1 MSFKPYL
8 ILLLAWL
15 LQQPVLA
22 DSAPSIAGG
31 REPRF
36 ERLTMDQ
43 GLSNGNVEAILSD
56 RKGFL
61 WFGTG
66 AGLDRYDGY
75 RIKTYRPDPDN
86 PHSLLGNA
94 VHDIIEDADGA
105 LWIATNLG
113 LNRFDRTTE
122 RFTRYAHD
130 PANPASI
137 SGRDVFRMLD
147 DGQGGLWVLT
157 ADGGLNR
164 LDRKTGRFVN
174 YRHDPA
180 NPKSLSGNEGRALHL
195 DRAGNLWVGV
205 QGGGLNRFDP
215 ASGGFVHYRH
225 DPADANSLSGD
236 GVWSIYEDR
245 QGILWVGTI
254 GKGLNSYDAKTGK
267 FRRYDSDASLAEAFV
282 FALLETRDG
291 VLWIATLTGGLY
303 TLDAERRHLTRYV
316 PSAADPASIGH
327 SMIGELHEDRQG
339 ALWIGTLGKGVNR
352 LDRAAAK
359 FQWYRHKSD
368 DPASLGN
375 GSVWNLFEDR
385 AGIVW
390 AGTEGSGLNRL
401 DPATGKFTHYRH
413 DPSDPR
419 SLSGSSAYNI
429 YEDRHGA
436 LWVGTRDGMN
446 RMDPASA
453 TFTRYV
459 HDPKDP
465 GSLPFN
471 DTRGTCED
479 RDGNLWVATSYGGV
493 ARFDASTG
501 KFTAYRHDPGNANS
515 LGKGIITSLKC
526 DPAGGLWL
534 GLWGGG
540 LNRFDPTTGTF
551 RRYENDPGNPA
562 SLSNNEVWFI
572 HLGSTGEAWVGTSG
586 GLNRFDPRAER
597 FTVYR
602 RKDGLASDR
611 INTILEDNRGR
622 LWLGTA
628 DGGIT
633 RFDPAN
639 GATTTYDGS
648 DGLQGNQFLN
658 SSAYKSRRGLLMFG
672 GENGFNVIDPE
683 NIATNDQVPPVV
695 LTDLQIFNRS
705 AVVGDPD
712 SPLQQSITET
722 RRVVLPYWQSVFSFE
737 FAALNYRFPQKNRYA
752 YRMEGF
758 DRDWIYVDSSRR
770 VATYTNLDPG
780 TYIFR
785 VKAAN
790 NDGVW
795 NDEGQVVE
803 VVITPPWWKTAWART
818 LAALL
823 TIGLLAGAYYRRVS
837 VIQRR
842 NRELQLQVAERTH
855 SLAEAKDAA
864 EAANRAK
871 SVFLANM
878 SHELRTPLNAVL
890 GYSEMLLRDAA
901 GGRERL
907 SPGQQEHLTTVHRS
921 GEHLLTLINNV
932 LDLSRIEAGRTA
944 VNPSDFDLH
953 ELLGGIK
960 EMFALTAARK
970 GLTLLVEQQPELP
983 RLVRT
988 DQLKLRQMLIN
999 LMNNA
1004 FKFTERGGVIL
1015 CASVG
1020 FPGEVEVDG
1029 KPRRALRLT
1038 FEVSDSGPGI
1048 AAEELAGLFQPF
1060 AQSAS
1065 GRKAEEG
1072 TGLGLAITRQFA
1084 ELLGGAIEARSTPG
1098 VGSIF
1103 SFTID
1108 AYEPT
1113 REQPLTAAD
1122 SRPVLG
1128 LAPGQTVWRILVAD
1142 DDANSRRLLVQML
1155 TPLGF
1160 AVEEAGDGHAAI
1172 AAWERWHPHLI
1183 WMDMRMPKLDGRQA
1197 TRRIKAAP
1205 GGAETRIIALTASSF
1220 EEERAEI
1227 LAAGCDDFLRKPYRA
1242 AALLE
1247 LIEKH
1252 LGVRYIYGDA
1262 AAAPAA
1268 LDGDALADALRL
1280 LPADLLALLEEAATR
1295 TDMNEV
1301 ERLVRQVGA
1310 QDPAAGARLQALA
1323 NDFDYA
1329 GIASV
1334 LRAILRSP
1342 GSGP

>member
-1 MSFKPYL
+1 
-8 ILLLAWL
+8 
-15 LQQPVLA
+15 
-22 DSAPSIAGG
+22 
-31 REPRF
+31 
-36 ERLTMDQ
+36 
-43 GLSNGNVEAILSD
+43 
-56 RKGFL
+56 
-61 WFGTG
+61 
-66 AGLDRYDGY
+66 
-75 RIKTYRPDPDN
+75 
-86 PHSLLGNA
+86 
-94 VHDIIEDADGA
+94 
-105 LWIATNLG
+105 
-113 LNRFDRTTE
+113 
-122 RFTRYAHD
+122 
-130 PANPASI
+130 
-137 SGRDVFRMLD
+137 
-147 DGQGGLWVLT
+147 
-157 ADGGLNR
+157 
-164 LDRKTGRFVN
+164 
-174 YRHDPA
+174 
-180 NPKSLSGNEGRALHL
+180 
-195 DRAGNLWVGV
+195 
-205 QGGGLNRFDP
+205 
-215 ASGGFVHYRH
+215 
-225 DPADANSLSGD
+225 
-236 GVWSIYEDR
+236 
-245 QGILWVGTI
+245 
-254 GKGLNSYDAKTGK
+254 
-267 FRRYDSDASLAEAFV
+267 
-282 FALLETRDG
+282 
-291 VLWIATLTGGLY
+291 
-303 TLDAERRHLTRYV
+303 
-316 PSAADPASIGH
+316 
-327 SMIGELHEDRQG
+327 
-339 ALWIGTLGKGVNR
+339 
-352 LDRAAAK
+352 
-359 FQWYRHKSD
+359 
-368 DPASLGN
+368 
-375 GSVWNLFEDR
+375 
-385 AGIVW
+385 
-390 AGTEGSGLNRL
+390 
-401 DPATGKFTHYRH
+401 
-413 DPSDPR
+413 
-419 SLSGSSAYNI
+419 
-429 YEDRHGA
+429 
-436 LWVGTRDGMN
+436 
-446 RMDPASA
+446 
-453 TFTRYV
+453 
-459 HDPKDP
+459 
-465 GSLPFN
+465 
-471 DTRGTCED
+471 
-479 RDGNLWVATSYGGV
+479 
-493 ARFDASTG
+493 
-501 KFTAYRHDPGNANS
+501 
-515 LGKGIITSLKC
+515 
-526 DPAGGLWL
+526 
-534 GLWGGG
+534 
-540 LNRFDPTTGTF
+540 
-551 RRYENDPGNPA
+551 
-562 SLSNNEVWFI
+562 
-572 HLGSTGEAWVGTSG
+572 
-586 GLNRFDPRAER
+586 
-597 FTVYR
+597 
-602 RKDGLASDR
+602 
-611 INTILEDNRGR
+611 
-622 LWLGTA
+622 
-628 DGGIT
+628 
-633 RFDPAN
+633 
-639 GATTTYDGS
+639 
-648 DGLQGNQFLN
+648 
-658 SSAYKSRRGLLMFG
+658 
-672 GENGFNVIDPE
+672 
-683 NIATNDQVPPVV
+683 
-695 LTDLQIFNRS
+695 
-705 AVVGDPD
+705 
-712 SPLQQSITET
+712 
-722 RRVVLPYWQSVFSFE
+722 
-737 FAALNYRFPQKNRYA
+737 
-752 YRMEGF
+752 
-758 DRDWIYVDSSRR
+758 
-770 VATYTNLDPG
+770 
-780 TYIFR
+780 
-785 VKAAN
+785 
-790 NDGVW
+790 
-795 NDEGQVVE
+795 
-803 VVITPPWWKTAWART
+803 
-818 LAALL
+818 
-823 TIGLLAGAYYRRVS
+823 
-837 VIQRR
+837 
-842 NRELQLQVAERTH
+842 
-855 SLAEAKDAA
+855 
-864 EAANRAK
+864 
-871 SVFLANM
+871 
-878 SHELRTPLNAVL
+878 VL

-1015 CASVG
+1015 RASVG

-1113 REQPLTAAD
+1113 REQPLAAAD

-1172 AAWERWHPHLI
+1172 AAWERWQPHLI